1 MPLDHEMPAGDGGP
15 AGGVAGQGVDGPA
28 FCYLTTTG
36 RRTGR
41 PHTIVIWFVVVGA
54 TAYLMAGGRDRAD
67 WVRNLMADAAVTL
80 RVGAESWAASGRV
93 VQDGT
98 PEDAEARRLMLAKYS
113 TPGTGD
119 LESWGRSAL
128 VVAIDVAGWASTST

>member
-1 MPLDHEMPAGDGGP
+1 MDS
-15 AGGVAGQGVDGPA
+15 PA

-41 PHTIVIWFVVVGA
+41 PHTIEIWFVVVGP

-67 WVRNLMADAAVTL
+67 WVRNLMADPAVTL
-80 RVGAESWAASGRV
+80 RVGEESWPGRGRV
-93 VQDGT
+93 VEEGT
-98 PEDAEARRLMLAKYS
+98 GEDAEARRLMLLKYS

-119 LESWGRSAL
+119 LDSWGRSAL
-128 VVAIDVAGWASTST
+128 VVAIDVPAWEPL

>member
-1 MPLDHEMPAGDGGP
+1 MDS
-15 AGGVAGQGVDGPA
+15 PA
-28 FCYLTTTG
+28 FCYLTTRG

-41 PHTIVIWFVVVGA
+41 PHTIEIWFVVIGE

-67 WVRNLMADAAVTL
+67 WVRNLLADPDVTL
-80 RVGAESWAASGRV
+80 RVGGESWPARGRV
-93 VQDGT
+93 VEEGT

-119 LESWGRSAL
+119 LDAWGRSAL
-128 VVAIDVAGWASTST
+128 VVAVDVPAWASMST